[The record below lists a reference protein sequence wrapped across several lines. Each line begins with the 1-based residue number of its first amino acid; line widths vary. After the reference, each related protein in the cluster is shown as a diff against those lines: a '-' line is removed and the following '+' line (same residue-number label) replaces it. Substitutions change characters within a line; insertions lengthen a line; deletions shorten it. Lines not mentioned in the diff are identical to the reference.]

1 MNSLLQM
8 EEDLTAWNKNGNV
21 AFFLLRTTF
30 MGYFLAE
37 TKANCIQI
45 IDFGYVGAKDIEK
58 ILSNVCYFQ
67 LKAKRSEHCL
77 SICRCSSRTVPNF

>member
-1 MNSLLQM
+1 
-8 EEDLTAWNKNGNV
+8 
-21 AFFLLRTTF
+21 

-45 IDFGYVGAKDIEK
+45 IDFGYVGAKDIKK

-67 LKAKRSEHCL
+67 YKAKKEGIIIRYL
-77 SICRCSSRTVPNF
+77 QMWF